1 MHYPRLVIIYL
12 DACYSLCCRVVDR
25 QFKFDAI
32 VKEDMRQILYDA
44 ADFSGVDVL
53 DHAFMSDHFH
63 LEVHVPPKNTPVSDE
78 EVLRRVGVL
87 YGEKRKQRLEE
98 QIEAL
103 RDSGD
108 DEGAQ
113 ELLDSFRRRMNDLS
127 EFMKTFKQR
136 FTMRYNN
143 AHKRTGTLW
152 EGRFRSTLLEP
163 TPELLRKC
171 AAYMDLNPMR
181 AGMVTNPEDYLW
193 CGYGAACLK
202 GKRGE
207 KAREGL
213 ALLYPGDAPEVFL
226 AKHHKLLMA
235 RFQKKGMNKKRQPET
250 DVLDEDY
257 SKRQSSMTGSR
268 VIGSPYFVMRVTGR
282 RSTVGLIPLAG
293 GYVAVG
299 RERKRRA

>member
-1 MHYPRLVIIYL
+1 MHYPRLVIDDT
-12 DACYSLCCRVVDR
+12 DAYYSICCRVVDR
-25 QFKFDAI
+25 QFKFDEK
-32 VKEDMRQILYDA
+32 VKEDMRLLLYDA

-53 DHAFMSDHFH
+53 DHVFMSNHFH
-63 LEVHVPPKNTPVSDE
+63 LEVHVPPKNTPVADDV
-78 EVLRRVGVL
+78 VLRRVGIL

-108 DEGAQ
+108 DDGAEG
-113 ELLDSFRRRMNDLS
+113 LLDSFRSRMNDLS

-143 AHKRTGTLW
+143 DHKRTGTLW

-163 TPELLRKC
+163 TPELLRKT

-193 CGYGAACLK
+193 CGYGAASLK

-213 ALLYPGDAPEVFL
+213 ALLYPEDAPEVFL
-226 AKHHKLLMA
+226 AKHRKLLLA
-235 RFQKKGMNKKRQPET
+235 RFEKKGMNKKRQPEP

-257 SKRQSSMTGSR
+257 SRRQSSMTGSR

-282 RSTVGLIPLAG
+282 RSSVGLIPLAG

-299 RERKRRA
+299 REQKRRA

>member
-1 MHYPRLVIIYL
+1 MHYPRLVMIDR
-12 DACYSLCCRVVDR
+12 DAHYSICCRVVDR
-25 QFKFDAI
+25 QFKFDAK
-32 VKEDMRQILYDA
+32 VKEDMRQILYDV

-53 DHAFMSDHFH
+53 DFAFMSNHFH
-63 LEVHVPPKNTPVSDE
+63 LEVHVPSKNTPVSDE
-78 EVLRRVGVL
+78 EVIERVGIL
-87 YGEKRKQRLEE
+87 YGEKKGKRLEE
-98 QIEAL
+98 QIRAL

-108 DEGAQ
+108 DEGA
-113 ELLDSFRRRMNDLS
+113 EEFLDSFLRRMNDLS

-143 AHKRTGTLW
+143 GHKRTGTLW
-152 EGRFRSTLLEP
+152 EGRFRSTLLES

-181 AGMVTNPEDYLW
+181 AGMVTAPEGYLW

-213 ALLYPGDAPEVFL
+213 ALLYLGDAPEVFL
-226 AKHHKLLMA
+226 EKHRKLLLA
-235 RFQKKGMNKKRQPET
+235 RFEKKGMNKKRQPEP

-257 SKRQSSMTGSR
+257 SRRQSSLTGSR
-268 VIGSPYFVMRVTGR
+268 VIGSPYFVMRATGR
-282 RSTVGLIPLAG
+282 RSTTGLIPLAS